1 MHGGVIAPA
10 TACGCGEETTVASQC
25 NGERM
30 WQISCGIVELMKRI
44 PISFDLMATEDLG
57 MAHGCC

>member
-10 TACGCGEETTVASQC
+10 IACGCGEEIAAASQR

-30 WQISCGIVELMKRI
+30 WQISCGIVELMKQI
-44 PISFDLMATEDLG
+44 PAPSGRLELESYIF
-57 MAHGCC
+57 